1 MKIQTI
7 LVPTDFSPDAQ
18 AALVKAKDLARA
30 LGSRLVILHAYRV
43 DIAMSTPGLGGGF
56 ILPDRFYQELR
67 ASATSRVEALAAA
80 TVKDGVKAE
89 GIAVEDGP
97 APAIVDVAKRLPADL
112 IVMGTR
118 GLTGLA
124 HVVLGSVA
132 DRVIRKASCPV
143 LTVKAT
149 E

>member
-1 MKIQTI
+1 MNIKTI

-18 AALVKAKDLARA
+18 SALFKAKELARA
-30 LGSRLVILHAYRV
+30 FGSRIVILHAYRV
-43 DIAMSTPGLGGGF
+43 DLPMSTPNLGGGF
-56 ILPDRFYQELR
+56 ILPDRFYEDLR
-67 ASATSRVEALAAA
+67 ASATSEVEALAAA
-80 TVKDGVKAE
+80 TVKDGVQAE
-89 GIAVEDGP
+89 GVAVEDRP
-97 APAIVDVAKRLPADL
+97 AAAIVDAAKRVSADL

-132 DRVIRKASCPV
+132 DRVIREASCPV

-149 E
+149 G

>member
-1 MKIQTI
+1 MHIKTI

-18 AALVKAKDLARA
+18 SALVKAKEFARA
-30 LGSRLVILHAYRV
+30 FGSRIVILHAYRV
-43 DIAMSTPGLGGGF
+43 DLPMSTPDLGGGF
-56 ILPDRFYQELR
+56 VLPARFYEDLR
-67 ASATSRVEALAAA
+67 ASATAEVEALAAA

-89 GIAVEDGP
+89 GIAVEDRP
-97 APAIVDVAKRLPADL
+97 APAIIDTAKQLSADL

-132 DRVIRKASCPV
+132 DRVIREASCPV

-149 E
+149 G

>member
-7 LVPTDFSPDAQ
+7 LVPTDFSPDAR
-18 AALVKAKDLARA
+18 AALVKAKDLART
-30 LGSRLVILHAYRV
+30 LGSRIVILHAYRV
-43 DIAMSTPGLGGGF
+43 DIPMSTPGLGGGF
-56 ILPDRFYQELR
+56 IVPDRFYEELR
-67 ASATSRVEALAAA
+67 ASATGRVEALAAE

-89 GIAVEDGP
+89 GIAMEDVA
-97 APAIVDVAKRLPADL
+97 APAIVDLAKRLPADL

-132 DRVIRKASCPV
+132 DRVIRMASCPV